1 MRYGLVFALTVV
13 LAGQVP
19 TILPWNLKTIA
30 GGTEAG
36 DGGVAAEASIRF
48 LQGVATDSAGNVY
61 FSDADDHRVRRID
74 RSGIVTTLAGD
85 GIAGF
90 SGDGGLAVRA
100 RVNTPY
106 GLTVTPVGDLV
117 FADLGNARVR
127 RILRNGRIETIIGG
141 GVKGL
146 LALGQFVLP
155 REVKLVAPRNVLA
168 TANGSIYVSE
178 FGLNRVLELRSDGT
192 LTTVLMGQLELNSPA
207 GLAVDSSGNV
217 LVADSGN
224 ARVRRIR
231 LDGRADTVVASSST
245 MPLERPVGIAMQ
257 ADKSL
262 LIADTRGDFLW
273 QVDGLGKATIIP
285 PGGRDVT
292 VDLFGNIVT
301 AGGTWLRRV
310 NRLGLIEVLIGN
322 AFTTY
327 RGDGG
332 PALAARLNR
341 PVGVAAD
348 SKGNVF
354 FSDTGNHRVR
364 MIGLD
369 GVIQTVA
376 GVGEAGFRGD
386 GMLARQAYLDGPTY
400 LAVDQFDNVYVSD
413 TGNQR
418 VRVFVP
424 GGVIQTVAGTGRNEF
439 SNDNLM
445 AAEASLSLPA
455 GLAFDA
461 AGNLYIAERGQ
472 NRVRRCLPG
481 GRIAT
486 VAGSGVRGVAF
497 DGQDALLASLNG
509 PGAIAVDA
517 QGNLYIADQG
527 NSAVRMVDAG
537 SGKMRTLVSGIQR
550 PEGIAVAPG
559 GAVFVTEARRHR
571 VLQLDLSGSM
581 TTVAGRTDEDGFN
594 VDSGEAGAVTLN
606 EPAGL
611 ALLPDGGLVVA
622 DRLNDRLR
630 RLDAPVA
637 VLVANSVTTRVV
649 HAATYAQ
656 GAIAPGQLLSILT
669 GELVN
674 PELAEVTLDGMAA
687 VVSYTGK
694 TQVNFQ
700 APYGIAGR
708 TRVSMDLRVG
718 GALVFRTSLNVAGA
732 SPGFFEVGGVVV
744 AVNPDGTLNQDGNP
758 ARAGDLLTLYGT
770 GEGLLRESNGL
781 LVPFLPLSVE
791 INGVPADIQYA
802 GAAPG
807 YSGLLQVNLRV
818 PTSIRLK
825 GRVPVTLR
833 VGAFT
838 NYGSQMLVVQ

>member
-1 MRYGLVFALTVV
+1 MRYGVLLVLSLV
-13 LAGQVP
+13 LAGQAP
-19 TILPWNLKTIA
+19 GSLPWRLKTIA

-36 DGGVAAEASIRF
+36 DGGLAAEASIRY
-48 LQGVATDSAGNVY
+48 LQGVATDGAGNVY
-61 FSDADDHRVRRID
+61 FSDADDHRVRKVDSR
-74 RSGIVTTLAGD
+74 GVVTTLAGD
-85 GIAGF
+85 GVAGY
-90 SGDGGLAVRA
+90 SGDGGLGVRA

-106 GLTVTPVGDLV
+106 GVTVTPAGEVV

-127 RILRNGRIETIIGG
+127 RILRNGQIETLIGG

-146 LALGQFVLP
+146 AALGQFQQP

-168 TANGSIYVSE
+168 APSGSIYVSE

-192 LTTVLMGQLELNSPA
+192 LTTVLMGALELSSPA
-207 GLAVDSSGNV
+207 GLALDGNGNV

-224 ARVRRIR
+224 VRVRRIR
-231 LDGRADTVVASSST
+231 ADGKGETVVASSSAI
-245 MPLERPVGIAMQ
+245 PLERPIGIAMGT
-257 ADKSL
+257 DKSL

-273 QVDGLGKATIIP
+273 RVDAAGKPTILP
-285 PGGRDVT
+285 AGGRDVT
-292 VDLFGNIVT
+292 VDILGDIVT
-301 AGGTWLRRV
+301 AGGSWLRRV

-322 AFTTY
+322 RFTTY

-332 PALAARLNR
+332 AALAARLNR
-341 PVGVAAD
+341 PVGVVAD

-376 GVGEAGFRGD
+376 GVGEAGYRGD
-386 GMLARQAYLDGPTY
+386 GVLARQAHLNEPTY
-400 LAVDQFDNVYVSD
+400 LAVDAFDNVYVSD

-439 SNDNLM
+439 SRDNLL
-445 AAEASLSLPA
+445 ATEASLSQPA
-455 GLAFDA
+455 GLAFDG
-461 AGNLYIAERGQ
+461 AGNLFIAERGQ
-472 NRVRRCLPG
+472 HRVRRCLPG
-481 GRIAT
+481 GKIVT
-486 VAGSGVRGVAF
+486 VVGNGVRGTAT

-517 QGNLYIADQG
+517 QGDLYIADQG
-527 NSAVRMVDAG
+527 NGAIRKVE
-537 SGKMRTLVSGIQR
+537 SGKVRVRATGLQR

-559 GAVFVTEARRHR
+559 GAVYVTEARRHR
-571 VLQLDLSGSM
+571 VLQVALDGSL

-594 VDSGEAGAVTLN
+594 VDIGEAGAVTLN

-611 ALLPDGGLVVA
+611 AMLPDGGLVVA

-630 RLDAPVA
+630 RLDPPAA
-637 VLVANSVTTRVV
+637 VLVGNAVSTRVV
-649 HAATYAQ
+649 HGATFVQ
-656 GAIAPGQLLSILT
+656 GAIAPGELVSILT
-669 GELVN
+669 GELLQ
-674 PELAEVTLDGMAA
+674 PELAEVTLDGLAAA
-687 VVSYTGK
+687 VSYAGK

-700 APYGIAGR
+700 VPYGIAGR
-708 TRVSMDLRVG
+708 ARVSLELRVG
-718 GALVFRTSLNVAGA
+718 GALKFRADLNVVGA
-732 SPGFFEVGGVVV
+732 APGLFEAGGVVV
-744 AVNPDGTLNQDGNP
+744 AMDSSGQLNRDDHP
-758 ARAGDLLTLYGT
+758 ARAGDVLTLYGT
-770 GEGLLRESNGL
+770 GEGLLRESNGF
-781 LVPFLPLSVE
+781 LVPFLPLSLEVG
-791 INGVPADIQYA
+791 GVPAELLYA

-818 PTSIRLK
+818 PPNVRLR

-838 NYGSQMLVVQ
+838 NGSSQVLVVQ

>member
-1 MRYGLVFALTVV
+1 MKYVFPLVLTVV
-13 LAGQVP
+13 LAGHAQVS
-19 TILPWNLKTIA
+19 LPWNLKTIA

-36 DGGVAAEASIRF
+36 DGGMAAEASIRY
-48 LQGVATDSAGNVY
+48 LQGVATDAAGNVY
-61 FSDADDHRVRRID
+61 FSDADDHRVRRVD
-74 RSGIVTTLAGD
+74 RSGVVTTLAGD
-85 GIAGF
+85 GVAGF

-100 RVNTPY
+100 RVNSPY

-127 RILRNGRIETIIGG
+127 RILRNGQIETLIGG

-146 LALGQFVLP
+146 PAQGQFMMP
-155 REVKLVAPRNVLA
+155 REVKLIAPRNVLA
-168 TANGSIYVSE
+168 TAGGSIFVSE
-178 FGLNRVLELRSDGT
+178 FGANRLLELRSDGI
-192 LTTVLMGQLELNSPA
+192 LRTVLTGELDLNSPA
-207 GLAVDSSGNV
+207 GLALDSGGNV

-231 LDGRADTVVASSST
+231 LDGSVETVVASSRE
-245 MPLERPVGIAMQ
+245 MPLERPVGIAMR

-273 QVDGLGKATIIP
+273 QVDALGSATIIP

-292 VDLFGNIVT
+292 VDLLGNIVT

-327 RGDGG
+327 RGDEG
-332 PALAARLNR
+332 PALGARLNR
-341 PVGVAAD
+341 PVGVVAD

-369 GVIQTVA
+369 GVIRTVA

-386 GMLARQAYLDGPTY
+386 GVPARQAYLNGPTY
-400 LAVDQFDNVYVSD
+400 LAVDRFDNVYVSD

-424 GGVIQTVAGTGRNEF
+424 GGVIQTFAGTGRNEF
-439 SNDNLM
+439 SNDNLV

-455 GLAFDA
+455 GLAFDT

-472 NRVRRCLPG
+472 NRVRRCVLG

-509 PGAIAVDA
+509 PGAIAVDV

-527 NSAVRMVDAG
+527 NNAVRKVEAG
-537 SGKMRTLVSGIQR
+537 SGKMRTLATGVQR
-550 PEGIAVAPG
+550 PEGLAVALG
-559 GAVFVTEARRHR
+559 GAVYVVEARRHR
-571 VLQLDLSGSM
+571 VLQLGLDGSL
-581 TTVAGRTDEDGFN
+581 TVVAGRTDEDGFN
-594 VDSGEAGAVTLN
+594 VDAGNAGAVTLN

-611 ALLPDGGLVVA
+611 AILPDGGLVVA
-622 DRLNDRLR
+622 DRLNDRIR
-630 RLDAPVA
+630 RLDAPQVILA
-637 VLVANSVTTRVV
+637 GNSVSTSVV
-649 HAATYAQ
+649 HAATFLQ
-656 GAIAPGQLLSILT
+656 GAIAPGQMLSILT
-669 GELVN
+669 GELAQ

-687 VVSYTGK
+687 VVSYAGK
-694 TQVNFQ
+694 SQVNFQ

-708 TRVSMDLRVG
+708 TRVSLDLRVG
-718 GALVFRTSLNVAGA
+718 GALVFRTNLNVAGA
-732 SPGFFEVGGVVV
+732 VPGFFEAGGVVV
-744 AVNPDGTLNQDGNP
+744 AVSPEGLLNREENP
-758 ARAGDLLTLYGT
+758 ARAGDVLTLYGT
-770 GEGLLRESNGL
+770 GEGLLRELKGL
-781 LVPFLPLSVE
+781 MVPFLPLSVE

-818 PTSIRLK
+818 PANIRLK

-838 NYGSQMLVVQ
+838 NHGMQMLVVQ